1 MTTRGGKRE
10 GAGRKPTGQK
20 PSRTFRLDDEE
31 YQAVKKFIEK
41 MRTEGSKQN
50 V

>member
-10 GAGRKPTGQK
+10 GSGRKPTGQK
-20 PSRTFRLDDEE
+20 PNRTFRLDDEE
-31 YQAVKKFIEK
+31 YQAVKQFIEK
-41 MRTEGSKQN
+41 MRAERGKQN